1 MGAIVTKKQSNMS
14 WTITWKAAG
23 RYPIVADR
31 IYATLA
37 DAQAYV
43 DDTSATASAVPGLVI
58 SVVND
63 PIEKNNG
70 IYYVSKIANTEDAE
84 KSGFPISA
92 KGELVKA
99 GSGAGSMASANFEV
113 VDGKVT
119 AATADN
125 IGQIIYITEGT
136 EAYPAGPYIVTGVG
150 SVSRL
155 GTTSATGNIAGDVET
170 LKTDVNNLKA
180 KDTELANSIAGV
192 SDIANANTTA
202 VEKLNGAVFDQDGV
216 LVLAKSSD
224 VYTKGEI
231 DGTLADYV
239 KVATYNKFVEST
251 ASNFQSVDTKFEGLK
266 DTYATI
272 TSVDAIATSVQTL
285 SGVVDTKAA
294 QSDLEAATGRIS
306 TLETAVNTTIPDTY
320 ATNTALQGLAD
331 TVGALPTYEIKKLDL
346 AEEGFA
352 ASYKLMAG
360 ETQVG
365 ATINIPKDMVVESGV
380 VRKLTEDEITA
391 GKGDVD
397 TEYIVLTLSNATD
410 DKLYIKASSLV
421 DIYKKGDYVTIS
433 DDKVISVDVD
443 SVYTYIEGAMVSK
456 KTFATPVEVATAKT
470 EAIDA
475 AAADAT
481 TKADTA
487 KAEAIADTDAKLTDY
502 TKTADLESNYATK
515 DNLATAKEELSQSIT
530 ANVNSIDARLDL
542 VESQLGLGGS
552 GDGEDLSLVEQVVC
566 DVAALKTAV
575 GTTAST
581 DDKGNP
587 VAATG
592 LQLDVD
598 NLKAKDIE
606 LSGKISTLDDTAVK
620 TISLNGSDLTPVS
633 GTITINVANEIKA
646 EGNTE
651 TALISLGA
659 AKNYVDSKV
668 STINLSLETL
678 ETEKASIKLV
688 ASDSDATATNVIYL
702 IGDAKAPKVV
712 IDGALHTIGSNLYAA
727 IDKYAT
733 AEDGGLMAAA
743 DKSKLDEIGAI
754 DTADIEA
761 KINEINASI

>member
-99 GSGAGSMASANFEV
+99 GSGAGSMTSANFEV

-136 EAYPAGPYIVTGVG
+136 EDYPAGPYIVTGIG

-192 SDIANANTTA
+192 SDKADLNKTA
-202 VEKLNGAVFDQDGV
+202 VEKLNGVVFDQDGV

-231 DGTLADYV
+231 NGTLADYV
-239 KVATYNKFVEST
+239 KVDTYNEFVEST
-251 ASNFQSVDTKFEGLK
+251 ASNFQSINNTINGLG

-272 TSVDAIATSVQTL
+272 TFVDDVKTSVQTL
-285 SGVVDTKAA
+285 SGTVDTKAA
-294 QSDLEAATGRIS
+294 QSDLEAATGRID
-306 TLETAVNTTIPDTY
+306 TLETAVNETIPKTY
-320 ATNTALQGLAD
+320 ATKTELQGLAD
-331 TVGALPTYEIKKLDL
+331 TVNALPSYTITKADS
-346 AEEGFA
+346 ADEGFA
-352 ASYKLMAG
+352 ASYKLMKG

-380 VRKLTEDEITA
+380 VRKLTEDEVA
-391 GKGDVD
+391 ASKGEANV
-397 TEYIVLTLSNATD
+397 EYIVLTLSNATD

-443 SVYTYIEGAMVSK
+443 SVYTTIETTMLSK
-456 KTFATPVEVATAKT
+456 QTFATPAEVEAAQSAA
-470 EAIDA
+470 EQDA
-475 AAADAT
+475 LNKANAARDA
-481 TKADTA
+481 
-487 KAEAIADTDAKLTDY
+487 AIADTTTKLANYTTTTD
-502 TKTADLESNYATK
+502 LVNNYATK
-515 DNLATAKEELSQSIT
+515 ENLAAEKEALTKSI
-530 ANVNSIDARLDL
+530 ADNVSDIDARLDL
-542 VESQLGLGGS
+542 VESQLGLGG
-552 GDGEDLSLVEQVVC
+552 GDGEDLSLVEQVVY
-566 DVAALKTAV
+566 DVAALKNAV

-581 DDKGNP
+581 DDEGKP

-620 TISLNGSDLTPVS
+620 TISLNGSELTPVS
-633 GTITINVANEIKA
+633 GTITIDVANEIKA

-702 IGDAKAPKVV
+702 VGDAKAPKVV

-733 AEDGGLMAAA
+733 AEEGGLMAAA
-743 DKSKLDEIGAI
+743 DKSKLDDIAAI
-754 DTADIEA
+754 DPADIEA

>member
-99 GSGAGSMASANFEV
+99 GSGAGSMTSANFEV

-119 AATADN
+119 TATADN
-125 IGQIIYITEGT
+125 IGQIIYITGGT
-136 EAYPAGPYIVTGVG
+136 EDYPAGPYIVTGVG
-150 SVSRL
+150 TVSRL

-180 KDTELANSIAGV
+180 KDTELAGSIAGV
-192 SDIANANTTA
+192 SDIANANKTA
-202 VEKLNGAVFDQDGV
+202 VEKLNGVVFDQDGV

-239 KVATYNKFVEST
+239 KVADYNAFVEST
-251 ASNFQSVDTKFEGLK
+251 ASNFQSINNTLDGLD

-272 TSVDAIATSVQTL
+272 TSVDGVKTSVQTL
-285 SGVVDTKAA
+285 SGTVDTKAA
-294 QSDLEAATGRIS
+294 QSDLEAATGRID
-306 TLETAVNTTIPDTY
+306 TLETAVNTTIPATY
-320 ATNTALQGLAD
+320 ATIDALNGLQD
-331 TVGALPTYEIKKLDL
+331 QVNALPEYTITKAES
-346 AEEGFA
+346 AEEGYA
-352 ASYKLMAG
+352 AAYKLMAG
-360 ETQVG
+360 KTQVG

-380 VRKLTEDEITA
+380 VRKLTEDEVTA
-391 GKGDVD
+391 GKGDDDVD
-397 TEYIVLTLSNATD
+397 YIVLTLSNATD

-421 DIYKKGDYVTIS
+421 DIYTPGTYVTITE
-433 DDKVISVDVD
+433 DKVVSIDVD
-443 SVYTYIEGAMVSK
+443 SVYTTIETTMLSK
-456 KTFATPVEVATAKT
+456 GTFATPAEVEAAQSAA
-470 EAIDA
+470 EQDA
-475 AAADAT
+475 LNKANAARDA
-481 TKADTA
+481 
-487 KAEAIADTDAKLTDY
+487 AIADTTTKLTNY
-502 TKTADLESNYATK
+502 TTTADLVNNYATK
-515 DNLATAKEELSQSIT
+515 ENLAAEKEALTKSI
-530 ANVNSIDARLDL
+530 ADNVSDIDARLDL
-542 VESQLGLGGS
+542 VESQLGLGG
-552 GDGEDLSLVEQVVC
+552 GDGEDLSLVEQVVY

-581 DDKGNP
+581 DDEGNP

-606 LSGKISTLDDTAVK
+606 LSGQISTLNDTAVK

-646 EGNTE
+646 EGNTD
-651 TALISLGA
+651 TSLISLGA

-702 IGDAKAPKVV
+702 VGDAKAPKVV

-733 AEDGGLMAAA
+733 TEDGGLMAAA

-754 DTADIEA
+754 DIADIEA

>member
-99 GSGAGSMASANFEV
+99 GSGAGSMTSANFEV

-136 EAYPAGPYIVTGVG
+136 EDYPAGPYIVTGVG
-150 SVSRL
+150 TVSRL

-180 KDTELANSIAGV
+180 KDTELAGSIAGV
-192 SDIANANTTA
+192 SDIANANKTA
-202 VEKLNGAVFDQDGV
+202 VEKLNGVVFDQDGV

-239 KVATYNKFVEST
+239 KVATYNEFVEST
-251 ASNFQSVDTKFEGLK
+251 ASNFQSINNTINGLG

-272 TSVDAIATSVQTL
+272 TSVDDVKTSVQTL
-285 SGVVDTKAA
+285 SGTVDTKAA
-294 QSDLEAATGRIS
+294 QSDLEAATGRID
-306 TLETAVNTTIPDTY
+306 TLETAVNTTIPKTY
-320 ATNTALQGLAD
+320 ATKTELQGLAD
-331 TVGALPTYEIKKLDL
+331 TVNALPSYTITKADS
-346 AEEGFA
+346 ADEGFA
-352 ASYKLMAG
+352 ASYKLMKG

-380 VRKLTEDEITA
+380 VRKLTEDEVA
-391 GKGDVD
+391 ASKGEANV
-397 TEYIVLTLSNATD
+397 EYIVLTLSNATD

-443 SVYTYIEGAMVSK
+443 SVYTYIENAMVSK
-456 KTFATPVEVATAKT
+456 KTFATPVEV
-470 EAIDA
+470 EAAQSAAEQDA
-475 AAADAT
+475 LNKANAARDA
-481 TKADTA
+481 
-487 KAEAIADTDAKLTDY
+487 AIADTTTKLANY
-502 TKTADLESNYATK
+502 TTTADLVNNYATK
-515 DNLATAKEELSQSIT
+515 ENLAAEKEALTKSIVD
-530 ANVNSIDARLDL
+530 NVSDIDARLDL
-542 VESQLGLGGS
+542 VESQLGLGG
-552 GDGEDLSLVEQVVC
+552 GEDGEDLSLVEQVIH
-566 DVAALKTAV
+566 DVAALKNAV

-581 DDKGNP
+581 DDEGKP

-620 TISLNGSDLTPVS
+620 TISLNGSELTPVS
-633 GTITINVANEIKA
+633 GTITIDVANEIKA

-688 ASDSDATATNVIYL
+688 ASDSDSTATNVIYL
-702 IGDAKAPKVV
+702 VGDAKAPKVV

-733 AEDGGLMAAA
+733 AEEGGLMS
-743 DKSKLDEIGAI
+743 KEGFSKLDEIGAI

>member
-70 IYYVSKIANTEDAE
+70 IYYVSKIANTEAE
-84 KSGFPISA
+84 DKSGFPISA

-99 GSGAGSMASANFEV
+99 GSGAGSMASASFEI
-113 VDGKVT
+113 VDGQIT

-136 EAYPAGPYIVTGVG
+136 EEYPAGPYIVTGVG

-155 GTTSATGNIAGDVET
+155 GTTSATGDIAGDVET
-170 LKTDVNNLKA
+170 LKGDVSNLKA

-192 SDIANANTTA
+192 SDKADLNKNAID
-202 VEKLNGAVFDQDGV
+202 KLNGDLYDQDGL

-224 VYTKGEI
+224 VYTKVAI
-231 DGTLADYV
+231 DGKLADYV
-239 KVATYNKFVEST
+239 QVVTYNEFVEST
-251 ASNFQSVDTKFEGLK
+251 NTKFQNIDTKFAGLG

-272 TSVDAIATSVQTL
+272 TSVDAIDTSVQTL
-285 SGVVDTKAA
+285 SETVGTKAA

-306 TLETAVNTTIPDTY
+306 TLETAVNTTIPATY
-320 ATNTALQGLAD
+320 ATKDALSGLAD
-331 TVGALPTYEIKKLDL
+331 TVNALPSYEIKKLDS

-360 ETQVG
+360 ETPVG

-380 VRKLTEDEITA
+380 VRKLTEDEVAA
-391 GKGDVD
+391 GKGDADV
-397 TEYIVLTLSNATD
+397 EYIVLTLSNATD

-421 DIYKKGDYVTIS
+421 DIYKRGDYVTIT

-443 SVYTYIEGAMVSK
+443 SVYTYIEDTMVSK
-456 KTFATPVEVATAKT
+456 GTFATPQEVADAKNA
-470 EAIDA
+470 AIDT

-481 TKADTA
+481 TKANTA
-487 KAEAIADTDAKLTDY
+487 KTEAIADTDAKLAAY
-502 TKTADLESNYATK
+502 TTTTDLESNYATK
-515 DNLATAKEELSQSIT
+515 TNLATQKDELETLIET
-530 ANVNSIDARLDL
+530 EDGKLDVRLKL
-542 VESQLGLGGS
+542 VEEQLGLGNT
-552 GDGEDLSLVEQVVC
+552 GEGEGPSVSEQLANAIV
-566 DVAALKTAV
+566 DVKNLKDAV
-575 GTTAST
+575 GTKADGETE
-581 DDKGNP
+581 
-587 VAATG
+587 ATG
-592 LQLDVD
+592 IYGDID
-598 NLKAKDIE
+598 NLDNK
-606 LSGKISTLDDTAVK
+606 LSLQISNLNDTAVK
-620 TISLNGSDLTPVS
+620 TISLNGSELTPDN
-633 GTITINVANEIKA
+633 GTITIAVANEIKE
-646 EGNTE
+646 EGNTG
-651 TALISLGA
+651 TSLISLDA

-668 STINLSLETL
+668 STINLSINTL

-702 IGDAKAPKVV
+702 VGDAKAPKVV
-712 IDGALHTIGSNLYAA
+712 IDGVLHTIGSNLYAS

-733 AEDGGLMAAA
+733 VDEGGLMGAA
-743 DKSKLDEIGAI
+743 DKSKLDEIDAI
-754 DTADIEA
+754 DPTDIVN

>member
-136 EAYPAGPYIVTGVG
+136 ADYPAGPYIVTGVG
-150 SVSRL
+150 SVSKL
-155 GTTSATGNIAGDVET
+155 GTTSATGDIAGDVET

-180 KDTELANSIAGV
+180 KDTELTNSIAGV
-192 SDIANANTTA
+192 SDIANANKTA
-202 VEKLNGAVFDQDGV
+202 VEKLNGVVFDQDGV

-231 DGTLADYV
+231 DGTLRDYV
-239 KVATYNKFVEST
+239 KVATYNEFVEST
-251 ASNFQSVDTKFEGLK
+251 ASKFQSVDAKFEGLK

-294 QSDLEAATGRIS
+294 QSDLEAATSRIS

-320 ATNTALQGLAD
+320 ATKTALQGLAD
-331 TVGALPTYEIKKLDL
+331 TVGALPTYEIKKADS

-380 VRKLTEDEITA
+380 VRKLTEDEIAA
-391 GKGDVD
+391 GKGDAD
-397 TEYIVLTLSNATD
+397 AEYIVLTLSNATD

-443 SVYTYIEGAMVSK
+443 SVYTYIENAMVSK
-456 KTFATPVEVATAKT
+456 KTFATPTEVATAKT

-475 AAADAT
+475 AATDAT
-481 TKADTA
+481 TKANAA
-487 KAEAIADTDAKLTDY
+487 KEAAIADTTTKLAAY
-502 TKTADLESNYATK
+502 TTTVDLESNYATK
-515 DNLATAKEELSQSIT
+515 TNLAAQKDDLKILIESGDGNLD
-530 ANVNSIDARLDL
+530 VRLKL
-542 VESQLGLGGS
+542 VEEQLGLGNT
-552 GDGEDLSLVEQVVC
+552 GEGEGPSVSEQLANAIV
-566 DVAALKTAV
+566 DVKNLKDAV
-575 GTTAST
+575 GTKADGETE
-581 DDKGNP
+581 
-587 VAATG
+587 ATG
-592 LQLDVD
+592 IYGDIANLDNKLTLQIS
-598 NLKAKDIE
+598 NLN
-606 LSGKISTLDDTAVK
+606 DTVVK
-620 TISLNGSDLTPVS
+620 KISLNGSDLTPVS
-633 GTITINVANEIKA
+633 GTITIDVANEIKA
-646 EGNTE
+646 EGNVD

-659 AKNYVDSKV
+659 VKTYVDDKV
-668 STINLSLETL
+668 DSINLSIDSLES
-678 ETEKASIKLV
+678 EKASIKLV

-702 IGDAKAPKVV
+702 VGDAKAPKVV

-743 DKSKLDEIGAI
+743 DKSKLDAIGAI
-754 DTADIEA
+754 DTADIVA
-761 KINEINASI
+761 KIDEINASI

>member
-136 EAYPAGPYIVTGVG
+136 ADYPAGPYIVTGVG

-192 SDIANANTTA
+192 SDIANANKTA
-202 VEKLNGAVFDQDGV
+202 VEKLNGVVFDQDGV

-239 KVATYNKFVEST
+239 KVATYNEFVEST
-251 ASNFQSVDTKFEGLK
+251 ASNFQSVDAKFEGLK

-272 TSVDAIATSVQTL
+272 TSVDDVKTSVQTL
-285 SGVVDTKAA
+285 SGTVDTKAA
-294 QSDLEAATGRIS
+294 QSDLEAATDRIS

-320 ATNTALQGLAD
+320 ATKTALQGLAD
-331 TVGALPTYEIKKLDL
+331 TVEALPTYEIKKADSV
-346 AEEGFA
+346 EEGFA

-391 GKGDVD
+391 GKGDADVD
-397 TEYIVLTLSNATD
+397 YIVLTLSNATD

-421 DIYKKGDYVTIS
+421 DIYTPGSYVTIS
-433 DDKVISVDVD
+433 DDKVVSIDVD
-443 SVYTYIEGAMVSK
+443 SVYTYIEYAMVSK
-456 KTFATPVEVATAKT
+456 GTFATPTEVATAKT

-475 AAADAT
+475 AATDAT
-481 TKADTA
+481 AKANTA
-487 KAEAIADTDAKLTDY
+487 KAEAIADTDAKLADY

-515 DNLATAKEELSQSIT
+515 DNLASQKDELETLIET
-530 ANVNSIDARLDL
+530 EDGKLDVRLKL
-542 VESQLGLGGS
+542 VEEQLGLGNT
-552 GDGEDLSLVEQVVC
+552 GEGEGPSVSQQLADAIV
-566 DVAALKTAV
+566 DVKNLKDAV
-575 GTTAST
+575 GTKADGETE
-581 DDKGNP
+581 
-587 VAATG
+587 ATG
-592 LQLDVD
+592 IYGDIANLDNKLTLQ
-598 NLKAKDIE
+598 
-606 LSGKISTLDDTAVK
+606 ISTLDDTAVK
-620 TISLNGSDLTPVS
+620 TISLGDTELAPVN
-633 GTITINVANEIKA
+633 GTITIAVANEIKA

-651 TALISLGA
+651 TSLISLGA
-659 AKNYVDSKV
+659 AKKYVDDKV
-668 STINLSLETL
+668 DSINLSIDSLES
-678 ETEKASIKLV
+678 EKASIKLV

-702 IGDAKAPKVV
+702 VGDAKAPKVV

-743 DKSKLDEIGAI
+743 DKSKLDAIGAI
-754 DTADIEA
+754 DPTDIVN

>member
-99 GSGAGSMASANFEV
+99 GSGAGSMTSANFEV

-125 IGQIIYITEGT
+125 IGQIIYITGGT
-136 EAYPAGPYIVTGVG
+136 EDYPAGPYIVTGVG
-150 SVSRL
+150 TVSRL

-180 KDTELANSIAGV
+180 KDTELAGSIDGV
-192 SDIANANTTA
+192 SDIANANKTA
-202 VEKLNGAVFDQDGV
+202 VEKLNGVVFDKDGV
-216 LVLAKSSD
+216 LVLANSSD

-239 KVATYNKFVEST
+239 KVATYNEFVEST
-251 ASNFQSVDTKFEGLK
+251 ASNFQSINNTINGLG

-272 TSVDAIATSVQTL
+272 TSVDDVKTSVQTL
-285 SGVVDTKAA
+285 SGTVDTKAA
-294 QSDLEAATGRIS
+294 QSDLEAATGRID
-306 TLETAVNTTIPDTY
+306 TLETAVNETIPKTY
-320 ATNTALQGLAD
+320 ATKTELQGLAD
-331 TVGALPTYEIKKLDL
+331 TVNALPSYTITKADS
-346 AEEGFA
+346 ADEGFA
-352 ASYKLMAG
+352 ASYKLMKG
-360 ETQVG
+360 ETQFG

-380 VRKLTEDEITA
+380 VRKLTEDEVA
-391 GKGDVD
+391 ASKGEANV
-397 TEYIVLTLSNATD
+397 EYIVLTLSNATD

-443 SVYTYIEGAMVSK
+443 SVYTTIETTMLSK
-456 KTFATPVEVATAKT
+456 QTFATPAEVEAAQSAA
-470 EAIDA
+470 EQDA
-475 AAADAT
+475 LNKANAARDA
-481 TKADTA
+481 
-487 KAEAIADTDAKLTDY
+487 AIADTTTKLANY
-502 TKTADLESNYATK
+502 TTTADLVNNYATK
-515 DNLATAKEELSQSIT
+515 ENLAAEKEALTKSI
-530 ANVNSIDARLDL
+530 ADNVSDIDARLDL
-542 VESQLGLGGS
+542 VESQLGLGG
-552 GDGEDLSLVEQVVC
+552 GDGEDLSLVEQVVY

-581 DDKGNP
+581 DDEGNP

-620 TISLNGSDLTPVS
+620 TISLNGSELTPVS
-633 GTITINVANEIKA
+633 GTITIDVANEIKA

-702 IGDAKAPKVV
+702 VGDAKAPKVV

-733 AEDGGLMAAA
+733 AEEGGLMAAA
-743 DKSKLDEIGAI
+743 DKSKLDDIAAI
-754 DTADIEA
+754 DPADIEA

>member
-99 GSGAGSMASANFEV
+99 GSGAGSMTSANFEV

-119 AATADN
+119 TATADN
-125 IGQIIYITEGT
+125 IGQIIYITGGT
-136 EAYPAGPYIVTGVG
+136 EDYPAGPYIVTGVG
-150 SVSRL
+150 TVSRL

-180 KDTELANSIAGV
+180 KDTELAGSIAGV
-192 SDIANANTTA
+192 SDIANANKTA
-202 VEKLNGAVFDQDGV
+202 VEKLNGVVFDQDGV

-239 KVATYNKFVEST
+239 KVADYNAFVEST
-251 ASNFQSVDTKFEGLK
+251 ASNFQSINNTLDGLD

-272 TSVDAIATSVQTL
+272 TSVDGVKTSVQTL
-285 SGVVDTKAA
+285 SGTVDTKAA
-294 QSDLEAATGRIS
+294 QSDLEAATGRID
-306 TLETAVNTTIPDTY
+306 TLETAVNTTIPATY
-320 ATNTALQGLAD
+320 ATIDALNGLQD
-331 TVGALPTYEIKKLDL
+331 QVNALPEYTITKAES
-346 AEEGFA
+346 AEEGYA
-352 ASYKLMAG
+352 AAYKLMAG
-360 ETQVG
+360 KTQVG

-380 VRKLTEDEITA
+380 VRKLTEDEVTA
-391 GKGDVD
+391 GKGDDDVD
-397 TEYIVLTLSNATD
+397 YIVLTLSNATD

-421 DIYKKGDYVTIS
+421 DIYTPGTYVTITE
-433 DDKVISVDVD
+433 DKVVSIDVD
-443 SVYTYIEGAMVSK
+443 SVYTTIETTMLSK
-456 KTFATPVEVATAKT
+456 GTFATPAEVEAAQSAA
-470 EAIDA
+470 EQDA
-475 AAADAT
+475 LNKANAARDA
-481 TKADTA
+481 
-487 KAEAIADTDAKLTDY
+487 AIADTTTKLTNY
-502 TKTADLESNYATK
+502 TTTADLVNNYATK
-515 DNLATAKEELSQSIT
+515 ENLAAEKEALTKSI
-530 ANVNSIDARLDL
+530 ADNVSDIDARLDL
-542 VESQLGLGGS
+542 VESQLGLGG
-552 GDGEDLSLVEQVVC
+552 GDGEDLSLVEQVVY
-566 DVAALKTAV
+566 DVDALKTAV

-581 DDKGNP
+581 DDEGNP

-606 LSGKISTLDDTAVK
+606 LSGQISTLNDTAVK

-646 EGNTE
+646 EGNTD
-651 TALISLGA
+651 TSLISLGA

-702 IGDAKAPKVV
+702 VGDAKAPKVV

-733 AEDGGLMAAA
+733 TEDAGLMAAD

-754 DTADIEA
+754 DIADIEA

>member
-99 GSGAGSMASANFEV
+99 GSGAGSMTSANFEV

-125 IGQIIYITEGT
+125 IGQIIYITGGT
-136 EAYPAGPYIVTGVG
+136 EDYPAGPYIVTGIG

-192 SDIANANTTA
+192 SDKADLNKTA
-202 VEKLNGAVFDQDGV
+202 VEKLNGVVFDQDGV

-239 KVATYNKFVEST
+239 KVDTYNEFVEST
-251 ASNFQSVDTKFEGLK
+251 ASNFQSINNTINGLG

-272 TSVDAIATSVQTL
+272 TSVDDVKTSVQTL
-285 SGVVDTKAA
+285 SGTVDTKAA
-294 QSDLEAATGRIS
+294 QSDLKAATGRID
-306 TLETAVNTTIPDTY
+306 TLETAVNETIPKTY
-320 ATNTALQGLAD
+320 ATKTELQGLAD
-331 TVGALPTYEIKKLDL
+331 TVNALPSYTITKADS
-346 AEEGFA
+346 ADEGFA
-352 ASYKLMAG
+352 ASYKLMKG

-380 VRKLTEDEITA
+380 VRKLTEDEVA
-391 GKGDVD
+391 ASKGEANV
-397 TEYIVLTLSNATD
+397 EYIVLTLSNATD

-421 DIYKKGDYVTIS
+421 DIYKKGDCVTIS

-443 SVYTYIEGAMVSK
+443 SVYTTIETTMLSK
-456 KTFATPVEVATAKT
+456 GTFATPAEVEAAQSAA
-470 EAIDA
+470 EQDA
-475 AAADAT
+475 LNKANAARDA
-481 TKADTA
+481 
-487 KAEAIADTDAKLTDY
+487 AIADTTTKLTNY
-502 TKTADLESNYATK
+502 TTTADLVNNYATK
-515 DNLATAKEELSQSIT
+515 ENLAAEKEALTKSI
-530 ANVNSIDARLDL
+530 ADNVSDIDARLDL
-542 VESQLGLGGS
+542 VESQLGLGG
-552 GDGEDLSLVEQVVC
+552 GDGEDLSLVEQVVY
-566 DVAALKTAV
+566 DVAALKNAV

-581 DDKGNP
+581 DDEGKP

-620 TISLNGSDLTPVS
+620 TISLNGSELTPVS
-633 GTITINVANEIKA
+633 GTITIDVANEIKA

-702 IGDAKAPKVV
+702 VGDVKAPKVV

-733 AEDGGLMAAA
+733 AEEGGLMAAA
-743 DKSKLDEIGAI
+743 DKSKLDDIGAI
-754 DTADIEA
+754 DPADIEA

>member
-99 GSGAGSMASANFEV
+99 GSGAGSMTSANFEV

-125 IGQIIYITEGT
+125 IGQIIYITGGT
-136 EAYPAGPYIVTGVG
+136 EDYPAGPYIVTGIG

-155 GTTSATGNIAGDVET
+155 GTTSATGNIADDVET

-180 KDTELANSIAGV
+180 KDTELAGSIAGV
-192 SDIANANTTA
+192 SDIANANKTA
-202 VEKLNGAVFDQDGV
+202 VKKLNGVVFDQDGV

-231 DGTLADYV
+231 NGTLADYV
-239 KVATYNKFVEST
+239 KVADYNEFVEST
-251 ASNFQSVDTKFEGLK
+251 ASNFQSINNTINGLG

-272 TSVDAIATSVQTL
+272 TSVDDVKTSVQTL
-285 SGVVDTKAA
+285 SGTVDTKAA
-294 QSDLEAATGRIS
+294 QSDLEAATGRID
-306 TLETAVNTTIPDTY
+306 TLETAVNETIPKTY
-320 ATNTALQGLAD
+320 ATKTELQGLAD
-331 TVGALPTYEIKKLDL
+331 TVNALPSYTITKADS
-346 AEEGFA
+346 ADEGFA
-352 ASYKLMAG
+352 ASYKLMKG

-380 VRKLTEDEITA
+380 VRKLTEDEVA
-391 GKGDVD
+391 ASKGEANV
-397 TEYIVLTLSNATD
+397 EYIVLTLSNATD

-443 SVYTYIEGAMVSK
+443 SVYTTIETTMLSK
-456 KTFATPVEVATAKT
+456 QTFATPAEVEAAQSAAEQDALNKANAAK
-470 EAIDA
+470 DA
-475 AAADAT
+475 
-481 TKADTA
+481 
-487 KAEAIADTDAKLTDY
+487 AIADTTTKLANY
-502 TKTADLESNYATK
+502 TTTADLVNNYATK
-515 DNLATAKEELSQSIT
+515 ENLAAEKEALTKSI
-530 ANVNSIDARLDL
+530 ADNVSDIDARLDL
-542 VESQLGLGGS
+542 VESQLGLGGE
-552 GDGEDLSLVEQVVC
+552 DGEDLSLVEQVIH
-566 DVAALKTAV
+566 DVASLKNAV

-581 DDKGNP
+581 DDEGKP

-620 TISLNGSDLTPVS
+620 TISLNGSELTPVS
-633 GTITINVANEIKA
+633 GTITIDVANEIKA

-702 IGDAKAPKVV
+702 VGDAKAPKVV

-733 AEDGGLMAAA
+733 AEEGGLMAAA
-743 DKSKLDEIGAI
+743 DKSKLDDIGAI
-754 DTADIEA
+754 DPADIEA

>member
-99 GSGAGSMASANFEV
+99 GSGAGSMTSANFEV

-125 IGQIIYITEGT
+125 IGQIIYITGGT
-136 EAYPAGPYIVTGVG
+136 EDYPAGPYIVTGIG

-180 KDTELANSIAGV
+180 KDTELAGSIAGV
-192 SDIANANTTA
+192 SDIANANKTA
-202 VEKLNGAVFDQDGV
+202 VEKLNGVVFEDGV

-239 KVATYNKFVEST
+239 KVADYNEFVEST
-251 ASNFQSVDTKFEGLK
+251 ASNFQSINNTINGLG

-272 TSVDAIATSVQTL
+272 TSVDDVKTSVQTL
-285 SGVVDTKAA
+285 SGTVDTKAA
-294 QSDLEAATGRIS
+294 QSDLEAATGRID
-306 TLETAVNTTIPDTY
+306 TLETAVNETIPKTY
-320 ATNTALQGLAD
+320 ATKTELQGLAD
-331 TVGALPTYEIKKLDL
+331 TVNALPTYEIKKLDL

-352 ASYKLMAG
+352 ASYKLMKG

-380 VRKLTEDEITA
+380 VRKLTEDEVA
-391 GKGDVD
+391 ASKGEANV
-397 TEYIVLTLSNATD
+397 EYIVLTLSNATD

-443 SVYTYIEGAMVSK
+443 SVYTTIETTMLSK
-456 KTFATPVEVATAKT
+456 QTFATPAEVEAAQSAAEQDALNKANAAK
-470 EAIDA
+470 DA
-475 AAADAT
+475 
-481 TKADTA
+481 
-487 KAEAIADTDAKLTDY
+487 AIADTTTKLANY
-502 TKTADLESNYATK
+502 TTTADLVNNYATK
-515 DNLATAKEELSQSIT
+515 ENLAAEKEALAKSI
-530 ANVNSIDARLDL
+530 ADNVSDIDARLDL
-542 VESQLGLGGS
+542 VESQLGLGG
-552 GDGEDLSLVEQVVC
+552 GEDGEDLSLVEQVIH
-566 DVAALKTAV
+566 DVASLKNAV

-581 DDKGNP
+581 DDEGNP

-620 TISLNGSDLTPVS
+620 TISLNGSELTPVS
-633 GTITINVANEIKA
+633 GTITIDVANEIKA

-702 IGDAKAPKVV
+702 VGDAKAPKVV

-733 AEDGGLMAAA
+733 AEEGGLMAAA
-743 DKSKLDEIGAI
+743 DKSKLDDIGAI
-754 DTADIEA
+754 DPADIEA